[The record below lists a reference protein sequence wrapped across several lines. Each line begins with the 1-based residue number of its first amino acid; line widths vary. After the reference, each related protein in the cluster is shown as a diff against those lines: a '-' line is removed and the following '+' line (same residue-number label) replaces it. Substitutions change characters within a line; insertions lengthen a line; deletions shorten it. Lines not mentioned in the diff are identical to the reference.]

1 MHSVQG
7 EMKDIVSNASIIL
20 EARLSGI
27 VEQLDEL
34 RGLCGK
40 NEDVVA
46 HVMRKVKKDKENF
59 EKGLQRFQALRSI
72 FSNK

>member
-1 MHSVQG
+1 MVMQTCLAKADCWHSKKHFQKSRFQLKKASFMHSVQG

-34 RGLCGK
+34 RGLRGK
-40 NEDVVA
+40 N
-46 HVMRKVKKDKENF
+46 
-59 EKGLQRFQALRSI
+59 
-72 FSNK
+72 